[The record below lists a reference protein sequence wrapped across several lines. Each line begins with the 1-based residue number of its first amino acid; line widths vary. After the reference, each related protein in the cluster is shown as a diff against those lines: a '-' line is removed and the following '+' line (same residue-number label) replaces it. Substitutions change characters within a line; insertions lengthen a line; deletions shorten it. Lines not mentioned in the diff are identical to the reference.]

1 MSSTSRL
8 EIIKGGGGGVEV
20 QKIKILA
27 SSACVYVIMNG
38 PWLPK
43 VWPSG
48 TSTATLNKT
57 IWLLKNIQF
66 DTEIQ

>member
-1 MSSTSRL
+1 MVAQNVLKNIVSLVSSTSRL
-8 EIIKGGGGGVEV
+8 EIIKGGGGEV

-48 TSTATLNKT
+48 T
-57 IWLLKNIQF
+57 
-66 DTEIQ
+66 